1 MALGTAAP
9 AAAQCPQLSDVE
21 WWTNTE
27 GEVRRV
33 VLTSYG
39 GSWDAYI
46 ERWKQQRKEL
56 QGAFDTQTSVE
67 IKSRALVFR
76 GNDLKDYIKQV
87 DERIAT
93 LECLKKQYGSES
105 QAGSKGGAKP
115 QQQLAPA
122 ANVAAVEGKELSL
135 EVAAMCHDGAPAFQV
150 TNLGDRWP
158 RLGEISIYRTDTKSM
173 LTQRRV
179 RMINSQQL
187 LFKVPNEQAK
197 DAGEVGIFI
206 EPSWYDRPFAYDAK
220 LKC

>member
-1 MALGTAAP
+1 
-9 AAAQCPQLSDVE
+9 
-21 WWTNTE
+21 
-27 GEVRRV
+27 
-33 VLTSYG
+33 
-39 GSWDAYI
+39 
-46 ERWKQQRKEL
+46 
-56 QGAFDTQTSVE
+56 
-67 IKSRALVFR
+67 
-76 GNDLKDYIKQV
+76 
-87 DERIAT
+87 
-93 LECLKKQYGSES
+93 
-105 QAGSKGGAKP
+105 
-115 QQQLAPA
+115 
-122 ANVAAVEGKELSL
+122 
-135 EVAAMCHDGAPAFQV
+135 MCHDGAPAFQV